1 MINLTDG
8 NILIILILIF
18 IILTFLYVNV
28 KDEINL
34 IGLYAYR

>member
-8 NILIILILIF
+8 NILIVLILIF
-18 IILTFLYVNV
+18 ILLTFLYVIT
-28 KDEINL
+28 KDEVNL